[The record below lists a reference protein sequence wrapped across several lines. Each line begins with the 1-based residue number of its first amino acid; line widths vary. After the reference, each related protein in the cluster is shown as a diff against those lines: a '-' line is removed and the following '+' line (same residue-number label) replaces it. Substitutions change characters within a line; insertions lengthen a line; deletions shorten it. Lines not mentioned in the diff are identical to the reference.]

1 MNLLIFLFFVLGILL
16 NKKKMKFLSTFE
28 KQMLYGYLKKML
40 GGSAWSHMFYKKSV
54 QASAGCTDSFGNF
67 IL

>member
-1 MNLLIFLFFVLGILL
+1 
-16 NKKKMKFLSTFE
+16 MKFLSTFE